1 MYRFILGVVH
11 NHRCVLPAHIEVAG
25 NGNVPL
31 IAEWKESFVSHECAH
46 LECPL
51 SQDCRHCWQSVAFMS
66 QTMNTVQCNYSVYEC
81 SVLAVVEVI
90 KAW

>member
-1 MYRFILGVVH
+1 
-11 NHRCVLPAHIEVAG
+11 
-25 NGNVPL
+25 
-31 IAEWKESFVSHECAH
+31 
-46 LECPL
+46 
-51 SQDCRHCWQSVAFMS
+51 VAFMS